1 MPKITINFVGLGT
14 KSPSQ
19 TGFAIER
26 KPLVMAKPEAKPS
39 GDKPMAEPEVKTNS
53 QLADKITSASQ
64 PKQADLPR
72 AIKPSFSLSSAIQ
85 QLAVK
90 SGTSPVKSVANHEAD
105 DLIQLAEQ
113 RQSANQAAQVI
124 VSTPSLGTRPTLSRL
139 EHHIGEL
146 DKIEDYRANLAGMA
160 IKSSQG
166 LPSVSPSRD
175 ENGLGIADKP
185 INFSSPAKPTSVNL
199 GVANPVRAISEP
211 RSNDLAGNAVSPVR
225 ASGTISQAKSQA
237 ESDPQSDPREGNAG
251 NVVNIGNAS
260 ATAVKIDLAEYD
272 KSATKLT
279 QPLAT
284 QSPKPVFQW
293 DDSQLKAIDRILS
306 SQFSCLIGAAGSGK
320 TTVVKEIVSRL
331 ESLGEIKPLTYER
344 ANGTTRETYN
354 VSFVSFTG
362 KAVEQLRKSIPPRL
376 QCCCETIHSLL
387 EYAPEMQEKLVTRED
402 GSVTTKESRVFVPRR
417 TESVKLPQDIIFI
430 DESGMVGID
439 LWNNLWKALDKT
451 KPNLKIVLIGDI
463 YQLPAVI
470 GKSILGFA
478 LNSPKWTT
486 SILTKIHR
494 QALDNPII
502 ANAHRIKAGQFPVKS
517 ASQTGSGLQP
527 FAMKN
532 IGELTESERNRIR
545 EGQLGLGYFAEK
557 NRPHN
562 ALKITLAIIK
572 KLFEKGEY
580 DPRLDQIIVPQ
591 NVGTLGQE
599 MLNQHL
605 APLFNSA
612 NKRIP
617 IKASYETKFLAV
629 GDKVMFTKNDYK
641 LGILNGMTGYITRI
655 SLNGDYKD
663 YVMLKQLEANGYKNL
678 DFTVTDESKEL
689 AERALDEIDKF
700 GESMQDG
707 EMIQAEQEASHVINV
722 RYTPLGSNDESEI
735 SVSKVGQIRGMLLAY
750 AITCHK
756 AQGSEYRRVIVL
768 AHSSNGG
775 MLSRE
780 WLYTAVT
787 RARENLIL
795 LYNELGDKGLA
806 RGLKRQ
812 VVKGE
817 TIEEKAHNFSLAE
830 AAESSAKYNE
840 NQIPLGIFTKEE
852 MAKFANNINI
862 EEN

>member
-26 KPLVMAKPEAKPS
+26 KPLVMAKPAKPEATPS
-39 GDKPMAEPEVKTNS
+39 ENPTAS
-53 QLADKITSASQ
+53 LADKITSASQ
-64 PKQADLPR
+64 PKQADLPK
-72 AIKPSFSLSSAIQ
+72 AIKPQFNLAEAIH

-105 DLIQLAEQ
+105 DLIHLAEQ

-146 DKIEDYRANLAGMA
+146 DKIEDYRANLSDMA
-160 IKSSQG
+160 IKSSQT
-166 LPSVSPSRD
+166 LPSVSPSRVT
-175 ENGLGIADKP
+175 NGTANPDQASQANKPVANGTANKSISLGFA
-185 INFSSPAKPTSVNL
+185 F
-199 GVANPVRAISEP
+199 ANPVRASEK
-211 RSNDLAGNAVSPVR
+211 
-225 ASGTISQAKSQA
+225 ISQAKA
-237 ESDPQSDPREGNAG
+237 KADESLTSVGPSVGPSVSRVGLDPDPDPALPLLALGQ
-251 NVVNIGNAS
+251 S
-260 ATAVKIDLAEYD
+260 ATSMTSPTNSASP
-272 KSATKLT
+272 SAT
-279 QPLAT
+279 
-284 QSPKPVFQW
+284 SPTVSTFQW

-387 EYAPEMQEKLVTRED
+387 EYAPEIQEKLITRED

-430 DESGMVGID
+430 DESGMVGIE

-517 ASQTGSGLQP
+517 ASQSGSALQP

-562 ALKITLAIIK
+562 ALKISLAIIK

-655 SLNGDYKD
+655 ALNGDYKD
-663 YVMLKQLEANGYKNL
+663 YAILRQLEATGYKNL
-678 DFTVTDESKEL
+678 DFTITDESKEL
-689 AERALDEIDKF
+689 AERALNEIDKF

-707 EMIQAEQEASHVINV
+707 DIIQAEQEASHVITV

-852 MAKFANNINI
+852 MAKFANDINI

>member
-26 KPLVMAKPEAKPS
+26 KPLVMAKPETKPS
-39 GDKPMAEPEVKTNS
+39 EDKPMAEPEVKTNS

-90 SGTSPVKSVANHEAD
+90 SGTSPVESVANHEAD
-105 DLIQLAEQ
+105 DLIHLAEQ

-160 IKSSQG
+160 IKSSQT

-175 ENGLGIADKP
+175 END
-185 INFSSPAKPTSVNL
+185 SPAKPTSVNL
-199 GVANPVRAISEP
+199 GVANPVRASV
-211 RSNDLAGNAVSPVR
+211 G
-225 ASGTISQAKSQA
+225 ISQANGKSSG
-237 ESDPQSDPREGNAG
+237 ELLTSPSPSTE
-251 NVVNIGNAS
+251 S
-260 ATAVKIDLAEYD
+260 ATLTCQ
-272 KSATKLT
+272 STSTSPT

-284 QSPKPVFQW
+284 QTTQSTFQW

-331 ESLGEIKPLTYER
+331 ESLGEIKPLTYAR

-663 YVMLKQLEANGYKNL
+663 YAMLKQLEATGYKHL
-678 DFTVTDESKEL
+678 DFTVTDESQEL

-707 EMIQAEQEASHVINV
+707 EMIQAEQEASHVITV

>member
-26 KPLVMAKPEAKPS
+26 KPLAMAKTESNPTESPTGK
-39 GDKPMAEPEVKTNS
+39 D
-53 QLADKITSASQ
+53 LADKITSASQ
-64 PKQADLPR
+64 PKQADLPK
-72 AIKPSFSLSSAIQ
+72 AIKPQFNLAEAIH

-105 DLIQLAEQ
+105 DLIHLAEQ

-146 DKIEDYRANLAGMA
+146 DKIEDYRANLSDMA
-160 IKSSQG
+160 IKSSQT
-166 LPSVSPSRD
+166 LPSVSPSRVEPSSANPD
-175 ENGLGIADKP
+175 QGTTGKADKQASLNLAFTFANSVRASGVISQAKDKP
-185 INFSSPAKPTSVNL
+185 SEAKADESLTSVSPSVSPSVSRASLDPDPDPALPSPSQSATNLTSPAKPTSL
-199 GVANPVRAISEP
+199 
-211 RSNDLAGNAVSPVR
+211 
-225 ASGTISQAKSQA
+225 
-237 ESDPQSDPREGNAG
+237 
-251 NVVNIGNAS
+251 S
-260 ATAVKIDLAEYD
+260 AT
-272 KSATKLT
+272 
-279 QPLAT
+279 
-284 QSPKPVFQW
+284 SPASPSFQW

-331 ESLGEIKPLTYER
+331 ESLGEIKPLTYAR

-387 EYAPEMQEKLVTRED
+387 EYAPEIQEKLITRED

-430 DESGMVGID
+430 DESGMVGIE

-517 ASQTGSGLQP
+517 ASQSGSALQP

-562 ALKITLAIIK
+562 ALKISLAIIK

-663 YVMLKQLEANGYKNL
+663 YAILKQLEATGYKNL
-678 DFTVTDESKEL
+678 DFTITDESKEL
-689 AERALDEIDKF
+689 AERALNEIDKF

-707 EMIQAEQEASHVINV
+707 EMIQAEQEASHVITV

-852 MAKFANNINI
+852 MAKFANDINI

>member
-26 KPLVMAKPEAKPS
+26 KPLVIARPARPEARPEEAKPIES
-39 GDKPMAEPEVKTNS
+39 AIENPAGKD
-53 QLADKITSASQ
+53 LAKAILSASQ
-64 PKQADLPR
+64 PKQADLPK
-72 AIKPSFSLSSAIQ
+72 AIKPQFNLAEAIH

-105 DLIQLAEQ
+105 DLIHLAEQ

-139 EHHIGEL
+139 EQHIGEL
-146 DKIEDYRANLAGMA
+146 DKIEDYRANLADMA
-160 IKSSQG
+160 IKSSQT
-166 LPSVSPSRD
+166 LPSVSPSRV
-175 ENGLGIADKP
+175 
-185 INFSSPAKPTSVNL
+185 SPDSASQGN
-199 GVANPVRAISEP
+199 
-211 RSNDLAGNAVSPVR
+211 AGNANKSISLGSAFAFTNPVR
-225 ASGTISQAKSQA
+225 ASGVISQAMADESLTSVSPSVSRADPDPDPASALPALGQSPISSTSQA
-237 ESDPQSDPREGNAG
+237 KPTSP
-251 NVVNIGNAS
+251 S
-260 ATAVKIDLAEYD
+260 AT
-272 KSATKLT
+272 
-279 QPLAT
+279 
-284 QSPKPVFQW
+284 SPTVPTFQW
-293 DDSQLKAIDRILS
+293 DDSQLKAIDQILS

-387 EYAPEMQEKLVTRED
+387 EYAPEIQEKLITRED

-430 DESGMVGID
+430 DESGMVGIE

-517 ASQTGSGLQP
+517 ASQSGSALQP

-562 ALKITLAIIK
+562 ALKISLAIIK

-663 YVMLKQLEANGYKNL
+663 YAILRQLEATDYKNL

-689 AERALDEIDKF
+689 AERALNEIDKF

-707 EMIQAEQEASHVINV
+707 ELIQAEQEASHVITV

-817 TIEEKAHNFSLAE
+817 SIEEKAHNFSLAE

-852 MAKFANNINI
+852 MSKFANDINI

>member
-26 KPLVMAKPEAKPS
+26 KPLVMAKPARPEAGPAKPS
-39 GDKPMAEPEVKTNS
+39 EKPTESPTGKD
-53 QLADKITSASQ
+53 LADKITSASQ
-64 PKQADLPR
+64 PKQADLPK
-72 AIKPSFSLSSAIQ
+72 AIKPQFNLAEAIH

-105 DLIQLAEQ
+105 DLIHLAEQ

-146 DKIEDYRANLAGMA
+146 DKIEDYRANLSDMA
-160 IKSSQG
+160 IKSSQT
-166 LPSVSPSRD
+166 LPSVSPSR
-175 ENGLGIADKP
+175 
-185 INFSSPAKPTSVNL
+185 
-199 GVANPVRAISEP
+199 VANGTTDQVNAGTANKSI
-211 RSNDLAGNAVSPVR
+211 NLAFSFANSVR
-225 ASGTISQAKSQA
+225 ASGVISQAKADESSDESLTSVSRADPDPDPALPLSSQSA
-237 ESDPQSDPREGNAG
+237 ISMTSPIKPTESS
-251 NVVNIGNAS
+251 
-260 ATAVKIDLAEYD
+260 TALP
-272 KSATKLT
+272 S
-279 QPLAT
+279 
-284 QSPKPVFQW
+284 FQW

-387 EYAPEMQEKLVTRED
+387 EYAPEIQEKLITRED

-430 DESGMVGID
+430 DESGMVGIE

-517 ASQTGSGLQP
+517 ASQSGSALQP

-562 ALKITLAIIK
+562 ALKISLAIIK

-663 YVMLKQLEANGYKNL
+663 YAILKQLEATGYKNL
-678 DFTVTDESKEL
+678 DFTITDESKEL
-689 AERALDEIDKF
+689 AERALNEIDKF

-707 EMIQAEQEASHVINV
+707 EMIQAEQEASHVITV

-840 NQIPLGIFTKEE
+840 NQIPLGIFTKDE
-852 MAKFANNINI
+852 MAKFANDINI

>member
-1 MPKITINFVGLGT
+1 MPKVTLNFIANKPVA
-14 KSPSQ
+14 SP
-19 TGFAIER
+19 
-26 KPLVMAKPEAKPS
+26 L
-39 GDKPMAEPEVKTNS
+39 GDKPSFTIIHKPLAMPSANKPSADKPSVKPSTTTPVYGKE
-53 QLADKITSASQ
+53 LADKIISASQ
-64 PKQADLPR
+64 PKQADLPK
-72 AIKPSFSLSSAIQ
+72 AIKPQFNLANAIQ
-85 QLAVK
+85 QLALK
-90 SGTSPVKSVANHEAD
+90 SGTSPVQAVAPHKPDEVIN
-105 DLIQLAEQ
+105 LAEQ
-113 RQSANQAAQVI
+113 RQSANQSAQVI
-124 VSTPSLGTRPTLSRL
+124 ISTPTLGTRPTMARL
-139 EHHIGEL
+139 ENHLGEL
-146 DKIEDYRANLAGMA
+146 DKIEEYRESLATMA
-160 IKSSQG
+160 IKSTTT
-166 LPSVSPSRD
+166 
-175 ENGLGIADKP
+175 LGKP
-185 INFSSPAKPTSVNL
+185 
-199 GVANPVRAISEP
+199 
-211 RSNDLAGNAVSPVR
+211 DLSPVR
-225 ASGTISQAKSQA
+225 ALTEEIDKVGDQAGSVGTSPSRVDLSIAPVRASEGKA
-237 ESDPQSDPREGNAG
+237 EPREGGSGKAEPQSQSEPQSREG
-251 NVVNIGNAS
+251 LG
-260 ATAVKIDLAEYD
+260 KPLGEGFDQGLAESSTSPI
-272 KSATKLT
+272 KSA
-279 QPLAT
+279 PA
-284 QSPKPVFQW
+284 PFQW
-293 DDSQLKAIDRILS
+293 DESQLRAIDTILD

-344 ANGTTRETYN
+344 ANGSTRDTYN

-362 KAVEQLRKSIPPRL
+362 KAVEQLRKAIPPRL

-387 EYAPEMQEKLVTRED
+387 EYAPEIRENLITRED

-417 TESVKLPQDIIFI
+417 TDSVKLPQDIIFI
-430 DESGMVGID
+430 DESGMVGIE
-439 LWNNLWKALDKT
+439 LWNNLWRALDKT

-478 LNSPKWTT
+478 LNSPKWST

-502 ANAHRIKAGQFPVKS
+502 ANAHRIKSGLFPNKS
-517 ASQTGSGLQP
+517 ANVQGTALQP

-532 IGELTESERNRIR
+532 IGELTETERQRIR

-562 ALKITLAIIK
+562 ALKISLAIIK

-612 NKRIP
+612 NQRIP

-655 SLNGDYKD
+655 ALNGDYKD
-663 YVMLKQLEANGYKNL
+663 YIALKQLESTGYKSL
-678 DFTVTDESKEL
+678 DFTVTNESQEL
-689 AERALDEIDKF
+689 AEKALAEIDKF
-700 GESMQDG
+700 GESMNDG
-707 EMIQAEQEASHVINV
+707 EIIRAEQEASHVVTV
-722 RYTPLGSNDESEI
+722 RYTPLGSSEESEI
-735 SVSKVGQIRGMLLAY
+735 AVSKVGQIRGMLLAY

-756 AQGSEYRRVIVL
+756 AQGSEYRRVIVI

-806 RGLKRQ
+806 RGLRRQ

-840 NQIPLGIFTKEE
+840 NQIPLGIFTNEE
-852 MAKFANNINI
+852 MSKFANQIDT
-862 EEN
+862 ENNDE

>member
-26 KPLVMAKPEAKPS
+26 KPLVMARPARPEARPEEAKPIES
-39 GDKPMAEPEVKTNS
+39 AIENPAGKD
-53 QLADKITSASQ
+53 LAKAILSANQ
-64 PKQADLPR
+64 PKQADLPK
-72 AIKPSFSLSSAIQ
+72 AIKPQFNLAEAIH

-105 DLIQLAEQ
+105 DLIHLAEQ

-139 EHHIGEL
+139 EQHIGEL
-146 DKIEDYRANLAGMA
+146 DKIEDYRANLADMA
-160 IKSSQG
+160 IKSSQT
-166 LPSVSPSRD
+166 LPSVSPSRVGPD
-175 ENGLGIADKP
+175 SASQG
-185 INFSSPAKPTSVNL
+185 T
-199 GVANPVRAISEP
+199 
-211 RSNDLAGNAVSPVR
+211 AGNANKSISLGFAFAFTNPVR
-225 ASGTISQAKSQA
+225 ASGVISQAMADESLTSVGPSVSRADPDPDPASALPALGQSPISSTSQA
-237 ESDPQSDPREGNAG
+237 KPTSP
-251 NVVNIGNAS
+251 S
-260 ATAVKIDLAEYD
+260 AT
-272 KSATKLT
+272 
-279 QPLAT
+279 
-284 QSPKPVFQW
+284 SPTKPVFQW
-293 DDSQLKAIDRILS
+293 DDSQLKAIDQILS

-331 ESLGEIKPLTYER
+331 ESLGEIKPLTYAR

-387 EYAPEMQEKLVTRED
+387 EYAPEIQEKLITRED

-430 DESGMVGID
+430 DESGMVGIE

-517 ASQTGSGLQP
+517 ASQSGSALQP

-562 ALKITLAIIK
+562 ALKISLAIIK

-663 YVMLKQLEANGYKNL
+663 YAILRQLEATGYKNL

-689 AERALDEIDKF
+689 AERALNEIDKF

-707 EMIQAEQEASHVINV
+707 DIIQAEQEASHVITV

-817 TIEEKAHNFSLAE
+817 SIEEKAHNFSLAE

-852 MAKFANNINI
+852 MSKFANDINI

>member
-1 MPKITINFVGLGT
+1 MPKITINFIGLGT

-26 KPLVMAKPEAKPS
+26 KPLVMAKPAKPEARPSEAKPNES
-39 GDKPMAEPEVKTNS
+39 AIENPNESPSESPVNKD
-53 QLADKITSASQ
+53 LAQTILSASQ
-64 PKQADLPR
+64 PKQADLPK
-72 AIKPSFSLSSAIQ
+72 AIKPQFNLAEAIH

-90 SGTSPVKSVANHEAD
+90 AGTSPVKSVANHEAD
-105 DLIQLAEQ
+105 DLIHLAEQ

-146 DKIEDYRANLAGMA
+146 DKIEDYRANLADMA
-160 IKSSQG
+160 MKSSQAQ
-166 LPSVSPSRD
+166 PSVSPSRD
-175 ENGLGIADKP
+175 KND
-185 INFSSPAKPTSVNL
+185 SPAKS
-199 GVANPVRAISEP
+199 ISI
-211 RSNDLAGNAVSPVR
+211 DLALATPVR
-225 ASGTISQAKSQA
+225 ASVEISHGKSETGESLTSVSPSPSPSRVANGTPASSQ
-237 ESDPQSDPREGNAG
+237 
-251 NVVNIGNAS
+251 S
-260 ATAVKIDLAEYD
+260 ATSLTSPTSPTST
-272 KSATKLT
+272 SATK
-279 QPLAT
+279 PLAESLT
-284 QSPKPVFQW
+284 AIKPSFQW

-387 EYAPEMQEKLVTRED
+387 EYAPEIQEKLITRED

-430 DESGMVGID
+430 DESGMVGIE

-502 ANAHRIKAGQFPVKS
+502 ANAHRIKSGQFPVKS
-517 ASQTGSGLQP
+517 ASQSGSALQP

-562 ALKITLAIIK
+562 ALKISLAIIK

-663 YVMLKQLEANGYKNL
+663 YAMLKQLEATGYKNL
-678 DFTVTDESKEL
+678 DFTITDESKEL

-707 EMIQAEQEASHVINV
+707 ELIQAEQEASHVITV

>member
-1 MPKITINFVGLGT
+1 MPKVTLNFIANKPVGNPLGDKPAFTI
-14 KSPSQ
+14 
-19 TGFAIER
+19 IH
-26 KPLVMAKPEAKPS
+26 KPLAKPS
-39 GDKPMAEPEVKTNS
+39 ANNLIESVEPSPDHSENAYGKE
-53 QLADKITSASQ
+53 LADKIISANQ
-64 PKQADLPR
+64 PKQADLPK
-72 AIKPSFSLSSAIQ
+72 AIKPQFNLANAIH
-85 QLAVK
+85 QLALK
-90 SGTSPVKSVANHEAD
+90 SGTSPVQAVAPHKPDEVIN
-105 DLIQLAEQ
+105 LAEQ
-113 RQSANQAAQVI
+113 RQSANQSAQVI
-124 VSTPSLGTRPTLSRL
+124 ISTPTLGTRPTMARL
-139 EHHIGEL
+139 ENHLGEL
-146 DKIEDYRANLAGMA
+146 DKIEEYRESLADMA
-160 IKSSQG
+160 IKSANAQAQAQPSTDSTIPS
-166 LPSVSPSRD
+166 PSVSPSRV
-175 ENGLGIADKP
+175 EYI
-185 INFSSPAKPTSVNL
+185 
-199 GVANPVRAISEP
+199 
-211 RSNDLAGNAVSPVR
+211 PVR
-225 ASGTISQAKSQA
+225 ASEVKTDEAKA
-237 ESDPQSDPREGNAG
+237 EDHVDT
-251 NVVNIGNAS
+251 V
-260 ATAVKIDLAEYD
+260 AED
-272 KSATKLT
+272 VRPTT
-279 QPLAT
+279 
-284 QSPKPVFQW
+284 SPTTPAPFQW
-293 DDSQLKAIDRILS
+293 DESQLRAIDTILD

-344 ANGTTRETYN
+344 ANGTTRDTYN

-362 KAVEQLRKSIPPRL
+362 KAVEQLRKAIPPRL

-387 EYAPEMQEKLVTRED
+387 EYAPEIRENLITRED

-417 TESVKLPQDIIFI
+417 TDSVKLPQDIIFI
-430 DESGMVGID
+430 DESGMVGIE
-439 LWNNLWKALDKT
+439 LWNNLWRALDKS

-478 LNSPKWTT
+478 LNSPKWST

-502 ANAHRIKAGQFPVKS
+502 ANAHRIKSGLFPNKS
-517 ASQTGSGLQP
+517 SNDKGTALQP

-532 IGELTESERNRIR
+532 IGELTESERKRIR

-562 ALKITLAIIK
+562 ALKIALAIIK
-572 KLFEKGEY
+572 KLYEKGEY
-580 DPRLDQIIVPQ
+580 DPHQDQIIVPQ

-612 NKRIP
+612 NQRIP

-655 SLNGDYKD
+655 ALNGDYKD
-663 YVMLKQLEANGYKNL
+663 YIALKQLESTGYKSL
-678 DFTVTDESKEL
+678 DFTVTNESQEL
-689 AERALDEIDKF
+689 AEKALAEIDKF
-700 GESMQDG
+700 GESMNDG
-707 EMIQAEQEASHVINV
+707 EIIQAEQEASHVVTV
-722 RYTPLGSNDESEI
+722 RYTPLGSSEESEI
-735 SVSKVGQIRGMLLAY
+735 AVSKVGQIRGMLLAY

-756 AQGSEYRRVIVL
+756 AQGSEYRRVIVI

-806 RGLKRQ
+806 RGLRRQ

-840 NQIPLGIFTKEE
+840 NQIPLGIFTNEE
-852 MAKFANNINI
+852 MSKFANQIDT
-862 EEN
+862 ENNDE

>member
-26 KPLVMAKPEAKPS
+26 KPLVMAKPSELLSEKP
-39 GDKPMAEPEVKTNS
+39 EEVKTIES
-53 QLADKITSASQ
+53 PSESPSGKALADKITSANQ
-64 PKQADLPR
+64 PKQADLPK
-72 AIKPSFSLSSAIQ
+72 AIKPQFNLAESIH

-105 DLIQLAEQ
+105 DLIYLAEQ

-146 DKIEDYRANLAGMA
+146 DKIEDYRANLSDMA
-160 IKSSQG
+160 IKSSQT
-166 LPSVSPSRD
+166 LPSVSPSRVEPSSTNPD
-175 ENGLGIADKP
+175 QVNTGIADKP
-185 INFSSPAKPTSVNL
+185 ANKSISLSFAF
-199 GVANPVRAISEP
+199 ANPVRA
-211 RSNDLAGNAVSPVR
+211 
-225 ASGTISQAKSQA
+225 SGVISQAKA
-237 ESDPQSDPREGNAG
+237 DESSDESLTSVSRVNPDPALPS
-251 NVVNIGNAS
+251 VS
-260 ATAVKIDLAEYD
+260 
-272 KSATKLT
+272 
-279 QPLAT
+279 PLPSPS
-284 QSPKPVFQW
+284 QSPSSSTSLANQASLSPVSPSFQW

-331 ESLGEIKPLTYER
+331 ESLGEIKPLTYAR

-387 EYAPEMQEKLVTRED
+387 EYAPEIQEKLITRED

-430 DESGMVGID
+430 DESGMVGIE

-517 ASQTGSGLQP
+517 ASQSGSALQP

-562 ALKITLAIIK
+562 ALKISLAIIK

-663 YVMLKQLEANGYKNL
+663 YAMLKQLEATGYKNL
-678 DFTVTDESKEL
+678 DFTITDESKEL
-689 AERALDEIDKF
+689 AERALNEIDKF

-707 EMIQAEQEASHVINV
+707 EMIQAEQEASHVITV

-852 MAKFANNINI
+852 MAKFANDINI

>member
-1 MPKITINFVGLGT
+1 MPKVTLNFIANKPAENLLGDKPAFTI
-14 KSPSQ
+14 
-19 TGFAIER
+19 IH
-26 KPLVMAKPEAKPS
+26 KPLAKPS
-39 GDKPMAEPEVKTNS
+39 ANNLIKSLDSSPDAYGKE
-53 QLADKITSASQ
+53 LADKIISANQ
-64 PKQADLPR
+64 PKQTDLPK
-72 AIKPSFSLSSAIQ
+72 AIKPQFNLANAIH
-85 QLAVK
+85 QLALK
-90 SGTSPVKSVANHEAD
+90 SGTSPVQAVAPHKPDEVIN
-105 DLIQLAEQ
+105 LAEQ
-113 RQSANQAAQVI
+113 RQSANQSAQVI
-124 VSTPSLGTRPTLSRL
+124 ISTPTLGTRPTMARL
-139 EHHIGEL
+139 ENHLGEL
-146 DKIEDYRANLAGMA
+146 DKIEEYRESLAGMA
-160 IKSSQG
+160 IKSANAQAQPSTDSTIPS
-166 LPSVSPSRD
+166 PSVSPSR
-175 ENGLGIADKP
+175 
-185 INFSSPAKPTSVNL
+185 
-199 GVANPVRAISEP
+199 VAYAPVRAIEVKTEEP
-211 RSNDLAGNAVSPVR
+211 RLDKVEDTVAEDVRPTTSVTTSP
-225 ASGTISQAKSQA
+225 
-237 ESDPQSDPREGNAG
+237 
-251 NVVNIGNAS
+251 
-260 ATAVKIDLAEYD
+260 
-272 KSATKLT
+272 
-279 QPLAT
+279 
-284 QSPKPVFQW
+284 SPFQW
-293 DDSQLKAIDRILS
+293 DESQLRAIDTILD

-344 ANGTTRETYN
+344 ANGTTRDTYN

-362 KAVEQLRKSIPPRL
+362 KAVEQLRKAIPPRL

-387 EYAPEMQEKLVTRED
+387 EYAPEIRENLITRED

-417 TESVKLPQDIIFI
+417 TDSVKLPQDIIFI
-430 DESGMVGID
+430 DESGMVGIE
-439 LWNNLWKALDKT
+439 LWNNLWRALDKS

-478 LNSPKWTT
+478 LNSPKWST

-502 ANAHRIKAGQFPVKS
+502 ANAHRIKSGLFPNKS
-517 ASQTGSGLQP
+517 ANDKGTALQP

-532 IGELTESERNRIR
+532 IGELTESERKRIR

-562 ALKITLAIIK
+562 ALKIALAIIK
-572 KLFEKGEY
+572 KLYEKGEY
-580 DPRLDQIIVPQ
+580 DPHQDQIIVPQ

-612 NKRIP
+612 NQRIP

-655 SLNGDYKD
+655 ALNGDYKD
-663 YVMLKQLEANGYKNL
+663 YIALKQLESTGYKSL
-678 DFTVTDESKEL
+678 DFTVTNESQEL
-689 AERALDEIDKF
+689 AEKALAEIDKF
-700 GESMQDG
+700 GESMNDG
-707 EMIQAEQEASHVINV
+707 ELIQAEQEASHVVTV
-722 RYTPLGSNDESEI
+722 RYTPLGSSEESEI
-735 SVSKVGQIRGMLLAY
+735 AVSKVGQIRGMLLAY

-756 AQGSEYRRVIVL
+756 AQGSEYRRVIVI

-806 RGLKRQ
+806 RGLRRQ

-840 NQIPLGIFTKEE
+840 NQIPLGIFTNEE
-852 MAKFANNINI
+852 MSKFANQIDT
-862 EEN
+862 ENNDE

>member
-1 MPKITINFVGLGT
+1 MPKITLNFIANKPVATALGD
-14 KSPSQ
+14 KPSF
-19 TGFAIER
+19 TIIH
-26 KPLVMAKPEAKPS
+26 KPLAKPS
-39 GDKPMAEPEVKTNS
+39 ANNLIKSVAPSENAYGKE
-53 QLADKITSASQ
+53 LADKIISANQ
-64 PKQADLPR
+64 PKQADLPK
-72 AIKPSFSLSSAIQ
+72 AIKPQFNLANAIQ
-85 QLAVK
+85 QLALK
-90 SGTSPVKSVANHEAD
+90 SGTSPVQAVAPHKPDEVIN
-105 DLIQLAEQ
+105 LAEQ
-113 RQSANQAAQVI
+113 RQSANQSAQVI
-124 VSTPSLGTRPTLSRL
+124 ISTPTLGARPTMARL
-139 EHHIGEL
+139 ENHLGEL
-146 DKIEDYRANLAGMA
+146 DKIETYRESLTSMA
-160 IKSSQG
+160 IKSANAQSEATTPSVS
-166 LPSVSPSRD
+166 PSVSPSREQD
-175 ENGLGIADKP
+175 EHGIAVPVEDQ
-185 INFSSPAKPTSVNL
+185 IDESV
-199 GVANPVRAISEP
+199 
-211 RSNDLAGNAVSPVR
+211 
-225 ASGTISQAKSQA
+225 
-237 ESDPQSDPREGNAG
+237 DPQSGPREGSGANA
-251 NVVNIGNAS
+251 
-260 ATAVKIDLAEYD
+260 TLAESVPSPTTNVPTS
-272 KSATKLT
+272 SA
-279 QPLAT
+279 
-284 QSPKPVFQW
+284 SPIQW
-293 DDSQLKAIDRILS
+293 DESQLRAIDTILD

-344 ANGTTRETYN
+344 ANGSTRDTYN

-362 KAVEQLRKSIPPRL
+362 KAVEQLRKAIPPRL

-387 EYAPEMQEKLVTRED
+387 EYAPEIRENLITRED

-417 TESVKLPQDIIFI
+417 TDSVKLPQDIIFI
-430 DESGMVGID
+430 DESGMVGIE
-439 LWNNLWKALDKT
+439 LWNNLWRALDKH

-478 LNSPKWTT
+478 LNSPKWST

-502 ANAHRIKAGQFPVKS
+502 ANAHRIKSGLFPNKS
-517 ASQTGSGLQP
+517 ANVQGTALQP

-532 IGELTESERNRIR
+532 IGELTESERKRIR

-562 ALKITLAIIK
+562 ALKIALAIIK
-572 KLFEKGEY
+572 KLYDRGEY
-580 DPRLDQIIVPQ
+580 DPHQDQIIVPQ

-612 NKRIP
+612 NQRIP

-655 SLNGDYKD
+655 ALNGDYKD
-663 YVMLKQLEANGYKNL
+663 YIALKQLESTGYKSL
-678 DFTVTDESKEL
+678 DFTVTNESQEL
-689 AERALDEIDKF
+689 AEKALAEIDKF
-700 GESMQDG
+700 GESMNDG
-707 EMIQAEQEASHVINV
+707 EIIQAEQEASHVVTV
-722 RYTPLGSNDESEI
+722 RYTPLGSSEESEI
-735 SVSKVGQIRGMLLAY
+735 AVSKVGQIRGMLLAY

-806 RGLKRQ
+806 RGLRRQ

-840 NQIPLGIFTKEE
+840 NQIPLGIFTNEE
-852 MAKFANNINI
+852 MSKYANQIDT
-862 EEN
+862 ENNDE

>member
-1 MPKITINFVGLGT
+1 M
-14 KSPSQ
+14 
-19 TGFAIER
+19 
-26 KPLVMAKPEAKPS
+26 
-39 GDKPMAEPEVKTNS
+39 
-53 QLADKITSASQ
+53 
-64 PKQADLPR
+64 
-72 AIKPSFSLSSAIQ
+72 
-85 QLAVK
+85 
-90 SGTSPVKSVANHEAD
+90 
-105 DLIQLAEQ
+105 
-113 RQSANQAAQVI
+113 
-124 VSTPSLGTRPTLSRL
+124 TP
-139 EHHIGEL
+139 
-146 DKIEDYRANLAGMA
+146 
-160 IKSSQG
+160 
-166 LPSVSPSRD
+166 LPS
-175 ENGLGIADKP
+175 A
-185 INFSSPAKPTSVNL
+185 
-199 GVANPVRAISEP
+199 
-211 RSNDLAGNAVSPVR
+211 
-225 ASGTISQAKSQA
+225 
-237 ESDPQSDPREGNAG
+237 
-251 NVVNIGNAS
+251 
-260 ATAVKIDLAEYD
+260 
-272 KSATKLT
+272 
-279 QPLAT
+279 
-284 QSPKPVFQW
+284 FQW
-293 DDSQLKAIDRILS
+293 DESQLRAIDRILS

-344 ANGTTRETYN
+344 ANGSTRDTYN

-362 KAVEQLRKSIPPRL
+362 KAVEQLRKAIPPRL

-387 EYAPEMQEKLVTRED
+387 EYAPEVRENLITRED

-417 TESVKLPQDIIFI
+417 TDSVKLPQDIIFI
-430 DESGMVGID
+430 DESGMVGIE
-439 LWNNLWKALDKT
+439 LWNNLWRALDKT

-478 LNSPKWTT
+478 LNSPKWST

-502 ANAHRIKAGQFPVKS
+502 ANAHRIKSGLFPNKS
-517 ASQTGSGLQP
+517 ANVQGTALQP

-532 IGELTESERNRIR
+532 IGELSESERKRIR

-562 ALKITLAIIK
+562 ALKIALAIIK
-572 KLFEKGEY
+572 KLYDRGEY
-580 DPRLDQIIVPQ
+580 DPRIDQIIVPQ

-612 NKRIP
+612 NQRIP

-655 SLNGDYKD
+655 ALNGDYKD
-663 YVMLKQLEANGYKNL
+663 YIVLKQLESTDYKSL
-678 DFTVTDESKEL
+678 DFTVTNESQEL
-689 AERALDEIDKF
+689 AEKALAEMDKF
-700 GESMQDG
+700 GESMNDG
-707 EMIQAEQEASHVINV
+707 EIIQAEQEASHVVTV
-722 RYTPLGSNDESEI
+722 RYTPLGSSEESEI
-735 SVSKVGQIRGMLLAY
+735 AVSKVGQIRGMLLAY

-756 AQGSEYRRVIVL
+756 AQGSEYRRVIVI

-795 LYNELGDKGLA
+795 LYNELGDKGLT
-806 RGLKRQ
+806 RGLRRQ

-840 NQIPLGIFTKEE
+840 NQIPLGIFTNEE
-852 MAKFANNINI
+852 MSKFANQIDM
-862 EEN
+862 ENNDE

>member
-1 MPKITINFVGLGT
+1 MPKITLNFIANKPVENPLGD
-14 KSPSQ
+14 KPS
-19 TGFAIER
+19 FAIIH
-26 KPLVMAKPEAKPS
+26 KPLAKPSANNLIKSDEAKPS
-39 GDKPMAEPEVKTNS
+39 PDKSPDAYGKE
-53 QLADKITSASQ
+53 LADKIISANQ
-64 PKQADLPR
+64 PKQADQPK
-72 AIKPSFSLSSAIQ
+72 AIKPQFNLANAIQ
-85 QLAVK
+85 QLALK
-90 SGTSPVKSVANHEAD
+90 SGTSPVQAVAPHKPDEV
-105 DLIQLAEQ
+105 IRLAEQ

-124 VSTPSLGTRPTLSRL
+124 ISTPTLGSRPTLARL
-139 EHHIGEL
+139 ENHLGEL
-146 DKIEDYRANLAGMA
+146 DKIEEYRGKLTDMA
-160 IKSSQG
+160 IKSATTQAPSEAS
-166 LPSVSPSRD
+166 LPLSSVSPSR
-175 ENGLGIADKP
+175 GL
-185 INFSSPAKPTSVNL
+185 PA
-199 GVANPVRAISEP
+199 PVRANVASE
-211 RSNDLAGNAVSPVR
+211 SKAVDESKAEDVVPADPVR
-225 ASGTISQAKSQA
+225 ASDLASAKAADSERPTSPA
-237 ESDPQSDPREGNAG
+237 HPQSQSHPREFRPRES
-251 NVVNIGNAS
+251 VDEPTTKSSIVSLTPTSPAS
-260 ATAVKIDLAEYD
+260 PSTTPA
-272 KSATKLT
+272 S
-279 QPLAT
+279 
-284 QSPKPVFQW
+284 FQW
-293 DDSQLKAIDRILS
+293 DDSQLKAIDSILD

-344 ANGTTRETYN
+344 ANGLTRDTYN

-362 KAVEQLRKSIPPRL
+362 KAVEQLRKAIPPRL

-387 EYAPEMQEKLVTRED
+387 EYAPEVRENLITRED

-430 DESGMVGID
+430 DESGMVGIE
-439 LWNNLWKALDKT
+439 LWNNLWRALDKS

-478 LNSPKWTT
+478 LNSPKWST

-502 ANAHRIKAGQFPVKS
+502 ANAHRIKSGLFPNKS
-517 ASQTGSGLQP
+517 ATAQGTALQP

-532 IGELTESERNRIR
+532 IGELTESERKRIR

-562 ALKITLAIIK
+562 ALKISLAIIK
-572 KLFEKGEY
+572 KLYEKGEY

-612 NKRIP
+612 NQRIP

-655 SLNGDYKD
+655 ALNGDYKD
-663 YVMLKQLEANGYKNL
+663 YIALKQLESTGYKSL
-678 DFTVTDESKEL
+678 DFTVTNESQEL
-689 AERALDEIDKF
+689 AEKALAEIDKF
-700 GESMQDG
+700 GESMSDG
-707 EMIQAEQEASHVINV
+707 EMIQAEQEASHVVTV
-722 RYTPLGSNDESEI
+722 RYTPLGSSEESEI
-735 SVSKVGQIRGMLLAY
+735 AVSKVGQIRGMLLAY

-756 AQGSEYRRVIVL
+756 AQGSEYRRVIVI

-806 RGLKRQ
+806 RGLRRQ

-840 NQIPLGIFTKEE
+840 NQIPLGIFTNEE
-852 MAKFANNINI
+852 MSKFANQIDM
-862 EEN
+862 ENNDE

>member
-1 MPKITINFVGLGT
+1 MPKITLNFIANKPVENLLGD
-14 KSPSQ
+14 KSSF
-19 TGFAIER
+19 TIIH
-26 KPLVMAKPEAKPS
+26 KPLAKPSANNLIESVEAKPS
-39 GDKPMAEPEVKTNS
+39 ENAYGKK
-53 QLADKITSASQ
+53 LADKIISANQ
-64 PKQADLPR
+64 PKQADLPK
-72 AIKPSFSLSSAIQ
+72 AIKPQFNLANAIH
-85 QLAVK
+85 QLALK
-90 SGTSPVKSVANHEAD
+90 SGTSPVQAVAPHKPDEVIN
-105 DLIQLAEQ
+105 LAEQ
-113 RQSANQAAQVI
+113 RQSANQSAQVI
-124 VSTPSLGTRPTLSRL
+124 ISTPTLGTRPTMSRL
-139 EHHIGEL
+139 ENHLGEL
-146 DKIEDYRANLAGMA
+146 DKIEEYRENLADMA
-160 IKSSQG
+160 IKSANAQSEATTQSVS
-166 LPSVSPSRD
+166 PSVSPSRGQD
-175 ENGLGIADKP
+175 IPD
-185 INFSSPAKPTSVNL
+185 
-199 GVANPVRAISEP
+199 PVRAIEEP
-211 RSNDLAGNAVSPVR
+211 VKDPV
-225 ASGTISQAKSQA
+225 A
-237 ESDPQSDPREGNAG
+237 EDVRPTTSLTTS
-251 NVVNIGNAS
+251 
-260 ATAVKIDLAEYD
+260 TA
-272 KSATKLT
+272 
-279 QPLAT
+279 P
-284 QSPKPVFQW
+284 FQW
-293 DDSQLKAIDRILS
+293 DESQLRAIDKILS

-344 ANGTTRETYN
+344 ANGTTRDTYN

-362 KAVEQLRKSIPPRL
+362 KAVEQLRKAIPPRL

-387 EYAPEMQEKLVTRED
+387 EYAPEIRENLITRED

-417 TESVKLPQDIIFI
+417 TDSVKLPQDIIFI
-430 DESGMVGID
+430 DESGMVGIE
-439 LWNNLWKALDKT
+439 LWNNLWRALDKS

-478 LNSPKWTT
+478 LNSPKWST

-502 ANAHRIKAGQFPVKS
+502 ANAHRIKSGLFPNKS
-517 ASQTGSGLQP
+517 SNDKGTTLQP

-532 IGELTESERNRIR
+532 IGELTESERKRIR

-562 ALKITLAIIK
+562 ALKIALAIIK

-580 DPRLDQIIVPQ
+580 DPHQDQIIVPQ

-612 NKRIP
+612 NQRIP

-655 SLNGDYKD
+655 ALNGDYKD
-663 YVMLKQLEANGYKNL
+663 YIALKQLESTGYKSL
-678 DFTVTDESKEL
+678 DFTVTNESQEL
-689 AERALDEIDKF
+689 AEKALAEIDKF
-700 GESMQDG
+700 GESMNDG
-707 EMIQAEQEASHVINV
+707 EIIQAEQEASHVVTV
-722 RYTPLGSNDESEI
+722 RYTPLGSSEESEI
-735 SVSKVGQIRGMLLAY
+735 AVSKVGQIRGMLLAY

-806 RGLKRQ
+806 RGLRRQ
-812 VVKGE
+812 IVKGE
-817 TIEEKAHNFSLAE
+817 TTEEKAHNFSLAE

-840 NQIPLGIFTKEE
+840 NQIPLGIFTNEE
-852 MAKFANNINI
+852 MSKFANQIDM
-862 EEN
+862 ENNDD

>member
-26 KPLVMAKPEAKPS
+26 KPLVMAKPDKPS

-53 QLADKITSASQ
+53 QLVDKITSASQ

-124 VSTPSLGTRPTLSRL
+124 VSTPSLGTRPTLARL

-146 DKIEDYRANLAGMA
+146 DKIEDYRASLTGMA
-160 IKSSQG
+160 IKSSQAT
-166 LPSVSPSRD
+166 PSVSPSRD
-175 ENGLGIADKP
+175 END
-185 INFSSPAKPTSVNL
+185 SPAKPTSINL
-199 GVANPVRAISEP
+199 ALATPVRAIDDP
-211 RSNDLAGNAVSPVR
+211 QPNDLAGK
-225 ASGTISQAKSQA
+225 ASIA
-237 ESDPQSDPREGNAG
+237 ESDPHPDPREGNAG
-251 NVVNIGNAS
+251 K
-260 ATAVKIDLAEYD
+260 TDLAEYD

-284 QSPKPVFQW
+284 QSTQPVFQW

-331 ESLGEIKPLTYER
+331 ESLGEIKPLTYAR

-517 ASQTGSGLQP
+517 ASQSGSGLQP

-532 IGELTESERNRIR
+532 IGELTESERTRIR

-663 YVMLKQLEANGYKNL
+663 YVMLKQLEANGYKHL
-678 DFTVTDESKEL
+678 DFTVTDESQEL

-707 EMIQAEQEASHVINV
+707 EMIQAEQEASHVITV

-735 SVSKVGQIRGMLLAY
+735 SISKVGQIRGMLLAY

>member
-1 MPKITINFVGLGT
+1 MPKITLNFIANKPAENLLGD
-14 KSPSQ
+14 KPSF
-19 TGFAIER
+19 TIIH
-26 KPLVMAKPEAKPS
+26 KPLAKPS
-39 GDKPMAEPEVKTNS
+39 ANNLIKSVEPSVPAYGKE
-53 QLADKITSASQ
+53 LADKIISASQ
-64 PKQADLPR
+64 PKQADLPK
-72 AIKPSFSLSSAIQ
+72 AIKPQFNLANAIQ
-85 QLAVK
+85 QLALK
-90 SGTSPVKSVANHEAD
+90 SGTSPVQAVVPHKPDEVIN
-105 DLIQLAEQ
+105 LAEQ
-113 RQSANQAAQVI
+113 RQSANQSAQVI
-124 VSTPSLGTRPTLSRL
+124 ISTPTLGTRPTMSRL
-139 EHHIGEL
+139 ENHLGEL
-146 DKIEDYRANLAGMA
+146 DKIEEYRGRLTEMA
-160 IKSSQG
+160 IKSATAQSEATSPS
-166 LPSVSPSRD
+166 PSVSPSVSRVQV
-175 ENGLGIADKP
+175 EHGIAVPVDE
-185 INFSSPAKPTSVNL
+185 SVDLVGN
-199 GVANPVRAISEP
+199 ANPVRASE
-211 RSNDLAGNAVSPVR
+211 
-225 ASGTISQAKSQA
+225 
-237 ESDPQSDPREGNAG
+237 EPQSDDASDQVGLVQSQSGPQSREGFA
-251 NVVNIGNAS
+251 I
-260 ATAVKIDLAEYD
+260 KIDLAE
-272 KSATKLT
+272 SLT
-279 QPLAT
+279 SPI
-284 QSPKPVFQW
+284 QSSKAPASFQW
-293 DDSQLKAIDRILS
+293 DESQLRAIDRILS

-344 ANGTTRETYN
+344 ANGTTRDTYN

-362 KAVEQLRKSIPPRL
+362 KAVEQLRKAIPPRL

-387 EYAPEMQEKLVTRED
+387 EYAPEIRENLITRED

-417 TESVKLPQDIIFI
+417 TDSVKLPQDIIFI
-430 DESGMVGID
+430 DESGMVGIE
-439 LWNNLWKALDKT
+439 LWNNLWRALDKH

-478 LNSPKWTT
+478 LNSPKWST

-502 ANAHRIKAGQFPVKS
+502 ANAHRIKSGLFPNKS
-517 ASQTGSGLQP
+517 SNDKGTALQP

-532 IGELTESERNRIR
+532 IGELTESERKRIR

-562 ALKITLAIIK
+562 ALKISLAIIK
-572 KLFEKGEY
+572 KLYDRGEY
-580 DPRLDQIIVPQ
+580 DPHLDQIIVPQ

-612 NKRIP
+612 NQRIP

-655 SLNGDYKD
+655 ALNGDYKD
-663 YVMLKQLEANGYKNL
+663 YIALKQLESTGYKSL
-678 DFTVTDESKEL
+678 DFTVTNESQEL
-689 AERALDEIDKF
+689 AEKALAEIDKF
-700 GESMQDG
+700 GESMNDG
-707 EMIQAEQEASHVINV
+707 EIIQAEQEASHVVTV
-722 RYTPLGSNDESEI
+722 RYTPLGSSEESEI
-735 SVSKVGQIRGMLLAY
+735 AVSKVGQIRGMLLAY

-806 RGLKRQ
+806 RGLRRQ

-817 TIEEKAHNFSLAE
+817 TIEEKARNFSLAE

-840 NQIPLGIFTKEE
+840 NQIPLGIFTNEE
-852 MAKFANNINI
+852 MSKFANQIDT
-862 EEN
+862 ENNDE

>member
-1 MPKITINFVGLGT
+1 MSKITINFVGLGT

-26 KPLVMAKPEAKPS
+26 KPLVIAKPEEAKSSESLIESPVNK
-39 GDKPMAEPEVKTNS
+39 D
-53 QLADKITSASQ
+53 LADKITSASQ
-64 PKQADLPR
+64 PKQADLPK
-72 AIKPSFSLSSAIQ
+72 AIKPSFSLSSAIH
-85 QLAVK
+85 QLAIK
-90 SGTSPVKSVANHEAD
+90 SGTSPVKSVANHEVD
-105 DLIQLAEQ
+105 DLIHLAEQ

-139 EHHIGEL
+139 EHHISEL
-146 DKIEDYRANLAGMA
+146 DKIENYRANLADMA
-160 IKSSQG
+160 TKSSQT

-175 ENGLGIADKP
+175 STG
-185 INFSSPAKPTSVNL
+185 SPVKSISLALAT
-199 GVANPVRAISEP
+199 PVRAIEE
-211 RSNDLAGNAVSPVR
+211 
-225 ASGTISQAKSQA
+225 ISQA
-237 ESDPQSDPREGNAG
+237 D
-251 NVVNIGNAS
+251 AS
-260 ATAVKIDLAEYD
+260 EAK
-272 KSATKLT
+272 
-279 QPLAT
+279 PLAT
-284 QSPKPVFQW
+284 QPTKPAFQW
-293 DDSQLKAIDRILS
+293 DDSQLKAIDQILS

-331 ESLGEIKPLTYER
+331 ESIGEIKPLTYER
-344 ANGTTRETYN
+344 ANGVTRETYN
-354 VSFVSFTG
+354 ISFVSFTG

-387 EYAPEMQEKLVTRED
+387 EYAPEIQEKLVTRED

-430 DESGMVGID
+430 DESGMVGIE

-502 ANAHRIKAGQFPVKS
+502 ANAHRIKAGQFPIKS
-517 ASQTGSGLQP
+517 ASQSGSALQP

-532 IGELTESERNRIR
+532 IGELTESERTRVR

-562 ALKITLAIIK
+562 ALKICLAIIK

-655 SLNGDYKD
+655 ALNGDYKD
-663 YVMLKQLEANGYKNL
+663 YAVLRQLEATGYKHL

-707 EMIQAEQEASHVINV
+707 EMIQAEQEASHVITV

-735 SVSKVGQIRGMLLAY
+735 SISKVGQIRGMLLAY

-756 AQGSEYRRVIVL
+756 AQGSEYRRVIVIV
-768 AHSSNGG
+768 HSSNGG

-840 NQIPLGIFTKEE
+840 NQIPLGIFTKDE
-852 MAKFANNINI
+852 MAKFANDIDI